1 MLLTFLRNG
10 LGLRE
15 LLVDV
20 FRCRRASSYLFL
32 SSLFIFLRPS
42 LTDDPPELSSVVAT
56 ADEYGLSWLLVL
68 WVPEQLGSGS
78 SATFVSLGTSISESP
93 DRQICSWT
101 LSY

>member
-1 MLLTFLRNG
+1 MFLTFLRNG

-56 ADEYGLSWLLVL
+56 ADEYWLLFL
-68 WVPEQLGSGS
+68 WVPEQLGRGS
-78 SATFVSLGTSISESP
+78 LATFVSLGISISESP

>member
-1 MLLTFLRNG
+1 MFLTFLRNG

-56 ADEYGLSWLLVL
+56 ADEYGLSGFL

-78 SATFVSLGTSISESP
+78 LATFVSLGTSISESP

>member
-1 MLLTFLRNG
+1 MFLTFLRNG

-42 LTDDPPELSSVVAT
+42 LTDDPPELSSEVTT
-56 ADEYGLSWLLVL
+56 ADEYGLLFL